1 MRIVIDY
8 RPALRGRTGVGEY
21 VHQLARAWRMEY
33 PDDELVLFTSSWKD
47 RPAAALARDIP
58 GARISDHRIPVQLLN
73 AMWHNVEWPAVETF
87 IGEACDVAFSPH
99 PLLLPTRAAQVV
111 MVHDLNFLTHPER
124 TTREIKRD
132 YPRLARSHAHRAGAV
147 VVPSEF
153 TAGEVHDRLQVS
165 REHIVVCPPGLP
177 DWRGTQRHFDR
188 DGYLLF
194 MGTLEPR
201 KNVPGLLDAYSQLVT
216 RRLAPSGVEGPS
228 VPPLMLAGGADAA
241 ARDLL
246 QRVNEPPLAGRVTHL
261 GYIADADRERVYA
274 GARALV
280 LPSFEEGFGMPA
292 LEAMSL
298 GIPVVVSDRGALPG
312 LVGDA
317 GLVIDAADVSA
328 LADALDRV
336 TSDDVL
342 AEALSGRGRARAA
355 TFSWRHTA
363 TAVRRACEMAIG
375 RRAARQ

>member
-21 VHQLARAWRMEY
+21 VYQLARAWRREY

-58 GARISDHRIPVQLLN
+58 DARISDHRIPVQLLN
-73 AMWHNVEWPAVETF
+73 AMWHHVEWPSVETL

-99 PLLLPTRAAQVV
+99 PLLLPARAAQVV

-132 YPRLARSHAHRAGAV
+132 YPRLAGAHAHRAGAV
-147 VVPSEF
+147 VVPSAF
-153 TAGEVHDRLQVS
+153 TAREVQDRLQVPH
-165 REHIVVCPPGLP
+165 EQIAVCPPGLP
-177 DWRGTQRHFDR
+177 DWRGAQRHFDR

-194 MGTLEPR
+194 MGTIEPR
-201 KNVPGLLDAYSQLVT
+201 KNVPGLLDAYSRLVA
-216 RRLAPSGVEGPS
+216 RRLARSGVEGS
-228 VPPLMLAGGADAA
+228 QVPALMLAGGADAA
-241 ARDLL
+241 AHDVL
-246 QRVNEPPLAGRVTHL
+246 QRVSEPPLAGRVTHL
-261 GYIADADRERVYA
+261 GYVADTDRERVYA

-280 LPSFEEGFGMPA
+280 LPSFEEGFGMSA

-298 GIPVVVSDRGALPG
+298 GIPVVVSDRGALPA

-317 GLVIDAADVSA
+317 GLVID
-328 LADALDRV
+328 
-336 TSDDVL
+336 
-342 AEALSGRGRARAA
+342 
-355 TFSWRHTA
+355 
-363 TAVRRACEMAIG
+363 
-375 RRAARQ
+375 